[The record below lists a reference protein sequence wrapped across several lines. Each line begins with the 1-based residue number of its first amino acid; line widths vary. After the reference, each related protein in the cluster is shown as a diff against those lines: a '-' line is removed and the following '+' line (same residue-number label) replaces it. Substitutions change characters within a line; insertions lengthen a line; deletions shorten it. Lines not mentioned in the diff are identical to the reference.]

1 VAVVDSASMVTMDQ
15 AVAVALVACLRAQPC
30 NLQVLFPHQ
39 LVVAV
44 AVLQPVAVMAAMVAT
59 PLFSA

>member
-1 VAVVDSASMVTMDQ
+1 MDQ

-59 PLFSA
+59 LLYLD